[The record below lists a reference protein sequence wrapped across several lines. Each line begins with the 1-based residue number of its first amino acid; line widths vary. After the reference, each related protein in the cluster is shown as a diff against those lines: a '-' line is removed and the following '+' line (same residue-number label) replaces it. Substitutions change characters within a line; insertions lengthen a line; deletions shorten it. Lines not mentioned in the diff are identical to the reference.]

1 MAAKSDREMVGE
13 LMLKSMADP
22 RYQPTRQTLSFY
34 DQAVRESIAPRGMSE
49 QERGAAFQDIAGITT
64 GNIRNARRLGGGN
77 ISGQINAALNNANV
91 IGATQFG
98 RQDAMLRSQNRMNAY
113 NRLGNVTNTLQGLQ
127 NNNTG
132 LDVQKQMAIGQGIRD
147 SRMQREATVAKN
159 QELAF
164 NLVGMGLGGGFGG
177 GPQKVGIQTD
187 TAPKT
192 QGFTTSPVSDGVQLT
207 PYKPNAFNPYT
218 FGFNSTG
225 YTQTQPQQ
233 EEQFVTAPYRPY
245 GNEVRFTPYNSRR
258 LGFND

>member
-91 IGATQFG
+91 IGATQYG

-147 SRMQREATVAKN
+147 SRMQREATIAKN
-159 QELAF
+159 QEMAF
-164 NLVGMGLGGGFGG
+164 GLVGMGLGGGFGG
-177 GPQKVGIQTD
+177 GGAMGQTGQMGQTTTTG
-187 TAPKT
+187 TAPVESFQNTTYQQPTWFTPEQPPMTST
-192 QGFTTSPVSDGVQLT
+192 QYNQ
-207 PYKPNAFNPYT
+207 
-218 FGFNSTG
+218 
-225 YTQTQPQQ
+225 
-233 EEQFVTAPYRPY
+233 
-245 GNEVRFTPYNSRR
+245 FTPYNYN
-258 LGFND
+258 LFNPAPPPRYIK

>member
-91 IGATQFG
+91 IGATQYG

-147 SRMQREATVAKN
+147 SRMQREATIAKN
-159 QELAF
+159 QEMAF

-177 GPQKVGIQTD
+177 GGKMGQTQPSAG
-187 TAPKT
+187 APPMGST
-192 QGFTTSPVSDGVQLT
+192 SMGTEVQFTD
-207 PYKPNAFNPYT
+207 YKPNAFNPYT

-225 YTQTQPQQ
+225 YTQAQPQQ
-233 EEQFVTAPYRPY
+233 EEQFVTTPYQPY
-245 GNEVRFTPYNSRR
+245 GNEVSFTPYNSRR

>member
-13 LMLKSMADP
+13 IMLKSMADP

-91 IGATQFG
+91 IGATQYG

-132 LDVQKQMAIGQGIRD
+132 LDVQKQMALGQGVRD
-147 SRMQREATVAKN
+147 ARMQKEATIAQQQQTALN
-159 QELAF
+159 MM
-164 NLVGMGLGGGFGG
+164 GMFAGMPPTGGMGG
-177 GPQKVGIQTD
+177 GPQKVGIQTGGP
-187 TAPKT
+187 TAPQSPVESFQNT
-192 QGFTTSPVSDGVQLT
+192 TYQQPTWFTPEQPPMTSPQ
-207 PYKPNAFNPYT
+207 YN
-218 FGFNSTG
+218 
-225 YTQTQPQQ
+225 Q
-233 EEQFVTAPYRPY
+233 
-245 GNEVRFTPYNSRR
+245 FTPYN
-258 LGFND
+258 FNPFSPAPPPRYGE